1 MTGTAFS
8 VWPAHLRSD
17 APTTPPR
24 PVRVAFVGLATALLA
39 GVGEGILRAALILER
54 NEADVAGVT
63 SGLAVRLAIYFVVL
77 LVAIRMSAGARW
89 ARLVLTFGIGVVGLA
104 SLIIEPLAA
113 LLSADRFGDLFDH
126 LGAESVVIGL
136 LRAIHVVAVLIAIPA
151 MYHPAA
157 RRYFARSGGLRW
169 DSTGQAPRGGGAD
182 GGGGRGWA

>member
-39 GVGEGILRAALILER
+39 GVGEGILRAALIVER

-63 SGLAVRLAIYFVVL
+63 SGLAVRLAIYLVVL

-136 LRAIHVVAVLIAIPA
+136 LRAIHVVAVLVAIPA

-157 RRYFARSGGLRW
+157 RRYFARSGG
-169 DSTGQAPRGGGAD
+169 
-182 GGGGRGWA
+182 